1 MMEQNENKHVL
12 VKTHEGIMQ
21 ISLNRPDSLNAF
33 SPEMITGLKDSI
45 KQAKHDEKVRVI
57 TISGSGRSFSA
68 GGDVKTMGES
78 DALETYNH
86 IGELN
91 ELILSMRD
99 LEKPIIAA
107 VHGFAAGA
115 GFNLALACDIILA
128 AKESKFVLSFSKVG
142 LISDG
147 GGLYFLPRLIGPYR
161 AKELLFRAEPIK
173 VDEAHSLGIVNHV
186 YPLDE
191 FEEKVLEFANEI
203 AAGPATAYGFIKKI
217 ADQSL
222 TSSLPEILE
231 QERITQATVV
241 STEDH
246 REGVQ
251 AFKEKRKPNFNKADG
266 GVLSNK

>member
-1 MMEQNENKHVL
+1 MGQIENRHLLTRVNEGVMHL
-12 VKTHEGIMQ
+12 
-21 ISLNRPDSLNAF
+21 SLNRPDSLNAF
-33 SPEMITGLKDSI
+33 SPEMITGLKDAI
-45 KQAKHDEKVRVI
+45 KQAKDDNTIRVLA
-57 TISGSGRSFSA
+57 ISGSGRSFSA

-78 DALETYNH
+78 GAMETFEH

-91 ELILSMRD
+91 ELIRAMRD

-115 GFNLALACDIILA
+115 GFNLALACDMILA
-128 AKESKFVLSFSKVG
+128 AEGSKFVLSFSKVG

-161 AKELLFRAEPIK
+161 AKELLFNAEPIT

-186 YPLDE
+186 YPLNE
-191 FEEKVLEFANEI
+191 FEQEVSKFAAKI

-217 ADQSL
+217 ADRSL
-222 TSSLPEILE
+222 TSSLDEILE

-246 REGVQ
+246 KEGVQ
-251 AFKEKRKPNFNKADG
+251 AFKEKREPNFKKANEE
-266 GVLSNK
+266 VLSQK